1 MTGDFLGLC
10 EAAKSC
16 IKDGLDLVLAC
27 SVCSVFKIRRAAE
40 KRFGFLTEGGF
51 LIKNMY
57 VCQKITV
64 FIKK

>member
-27 SVCSVFKIRRAAE
+27 SVCSVFKIRETTE
-40 KRFGFLTEGGF
+40 KIWFFDEGRIF
-51 LIKNMY
+51 DKNMY
-57 VCQKITV
+57 VCQKMVV